1 MNYKLLMAVSTT
13 ILIAVP
19 TMATAHDDEGWYL
32 RGNLGYGVHQD
43 VDLSEGLD
51 SSFHGN
57 GLQSEGNAAGSLGFG
72 YDFGNNWRLE
82 LDGDTLW
89 TDLGSISQTPGSSAK
104 LRTNSAMLNAIYD
117 FDEFGQWEPY
127 IGAGIGVIEAQ
138 ANLFAHDTLNPF
150 GAGSIIAVN
159 EVCAGPRASG
169 QGESCAVN
177 DSDTGLGWQLLAGL
191 GYSISENLKW
201 DTHYTYQDASD
212 FEFGG
217 VRTNGITGNQSPFD
231 TQLDDVGSHS
241 LVTGFR
247 YLFGHKHDAVAPV
260 RTPAP
265 TREIT
270 QYKCWDGA
278 IVSDIN
284 GCAQQTV
291 TTTVQQY
298 RCWDGEVVSDING
311 CKPQTVQRQVIS
323 ERGNN
328 VTNLCGSEYRQ
339 EIIYYEFDKG
349 QSPETRATIG
359 RILDIGEYCNVGN
372 IRVVGHTDSSGDAS
386 YNLGLSKRRAEDART
401 ELVRQGIDRTRIT
414 SEGKGESELA
424 VPTGDGVKEQLNRR
438 TEVLISLGS
447 TGVINTGR

>member
-1 MNYKLLMAVSTT
+1 MNYKLLMAVSTA
-13 ILIAVP
+13 ILVAVP
-19 TMATAHDDEGWYL
+19 TMASAHDDEGWYL
-32 RGNLGYGVHQD
+32 RGNLGYGIHTDTELSGGLNSNVHD
-43 VDLSEGLD
+43 D
-51 SSFHGN
+51 SID
-57 GLQSEGNAAGSLGFG
+57 SEGNVAGTLGVG
-72 YDFGNNWRLE
+72 YDFGNNWRVE
-82 LDGDTLW
+82 LDADSLW
-89 TDLGSISQTPGSSAK
+89 TDLGSISQLDGTSAA
-104 LRTNSAMLNAIYD
+104 LRTNTLMLNAIYD
-117 FDEFGQWEPY
+117 FDAFGAWEPY
-127 IGAGIGVIEAQ
+127 VGAGAGFVRGDADLI
-138 ANLFAHDTLNPF
+138 AHDFTNPF
-150 GAGSIIAVN
+150 LTTNPACV
-159 EVCAGPRASG
+159 GPRTAG
-169 QGESCAVN
+169 QAESCSVRDE
-177 DSDTGLGWQLLAGL
+177 DSGIGWQLLAGL
-191 GYSISENLKW
+191 GYDISENLKW
-201 DTHYTYQDASD
+201 DTHYTYQDISNLD
-212 FEFGG
+212 FTG
-217 VRTNGITGNQSPFD
+217 VRTNGITGGTNDFATTLS
-231 TQLDDVGSHS
+231 DVGSHS

-247 YLFGHKHDAVAPV
+247 YLFGHKHDAVAPRV
-260 RTPAP
+260 TTPAP

-278 IVSDIN
+278 IVSDLN

-311 CKPQTVQRQVIS
+311 CKPQTVTRQVIS